1 LDDLFLLAEDS
12 LGEKVNRRA
21 FLSTG
26 VGLLTLPAV
35 VQISGCRGNG
45 QSEPEKKI
53 FPDPKFELLDLA
65 LQHEF
70 GAIVQYA
77 NHAGVMTALD
87 RNSGDTHIDTFQ
99 EIICAEAHHS
109 IHLSNILKKNGVE
122 PTVAVWPPQTA
133 ATPMEM
139 VQNDLAAESGAIDLY
154 QQILEKDFDDPTKRI
169 IEKLLF
175 SEKTHHHYFS
185 KLLSELG

>member
-1 LDDLFLLAEDS
+1 M
-12 LGEKVNRRA
+12 GERVSRRG
-21 FLSTG
+21 FLSMG
-26 VGLLTLPAV
+26 VGLLMLPAV
-35 VQISGCRGNG
+35 ARIFGCSGNA

-70 GAIVQYA
+70 GAIVQYG
-77 NHAGVMTALD
+77 NHAGVITAVNCD
-87 RNSGDTHIDTFQ
+87 PGGTISKTFE
-99 EIICAEAHHS
+99 EIIRHEVYHS
-109 IHLSNILKKNGVE
+109 IHLSDILKKNGIE

-133 ATPMEM
+133 ATPVEM
-139 VQNDLAAESGAIDLY
+139 VQKDLAAESGAIALY

-175 SEKTHHHYFS
+175 SEKSHHHYFS

>member
-1 LDDLFLLAEDS
+1 MDERIS
-12 LGEKVNRRA
+12 RRA
-21 FLSTG
+21 LLSIG
-26 VGLLTLPAV
+26 VGLLMLPAV
-35 VQISGCRGNG
+35 AQVSGCRDND

-70 GAIVQYA
+70 GAIVQYG
-77 NHAGVMTALD
+77 NHAGVIAAVNRD
-87 RNSGDTHIDTFQ
+87 PGGAIGESFKK
-99 EIICAEAHHS
+99 IISDEVEHS
-109 IHLSNILKKNGVE
+109 VHLSDILKKNGID

-133 ATPMEM
+133 ATLLEM
-139 VQNDLAAESGAIDLY
+139 VQKDLAAESGAIVLY

-175 SEKTHHHYFS
+175 SEKSHHHYFS

>member
-1 LDDLFLLAEDS
+1 MGA
-12 LGEKVNRRA
+12 
-21 FLSTG
+21 
-26 VGLLTLPAV
+26 GLLTLPAV
-35 VQISGCRGNG
+35 VQVSGCSGDR

-77 NHAGVMTALD
+77 NHAGVITASESDSHGALA
-87 RNSGDTHIDTFQ
+87 NTFQ
-99 EIICAEAHHS
+99 EIICSEVHHS
-109 IHLSNILKKNGVE
+109 IQLSNILKKNGIE

-133 ATPMEM
+133 ATPVEM
-139 VQNDLAAESGAIDLY
+139 VQKDLAAERGAIDLY
-154 QQILEKDFDDPTKRI
+154 RQILEKDFDDPTKRI
-169 IEKLLF
+169 VEKLLF

>member
-1 LDDLFLLAEDS
+1 M
-12 LGEKVNRRA
+12 GEQVSRRA
-21 FLSTG
+21 LLSMG

-35 VQISGCRGNG
+35 AQISGCRDNG

-70 GAIVQYA
+70 GAIVQYS
-77 NHAGVMTALD
+77 NHAGMISALHSD
-87 RNSGDTHIDTFQ
+87 PGGTIAKAFTD
-99 EIICAEAHHS
+99 IICHEVEHS
-109 IHLSNILKKNGVE
+109 IHLSDILKKNGIE

-133 ATPMEM
+133 AAPVEM
-139 VQNDLAAESGAIDLY
+139 VQQDLAAESGAIALY
-154 QQILEKDFDDPTKRI
+154 QQILDKDFDNTIKEI
-169 IEKLLF
+169 IKKLLF
-175 SEKTHHHYFS
+175 SEKTHHQQFS

>member
-1 LDDLFLLAEDS
+1 MDDRVS
-12 LGEKVNRRA
+12 RRA
-21 FLSTG
+21 ILSMG

-35 VQISGCRGNG
+35 AQIYGCRDNDR
-45 QSEPEKKI
+45 SEPEKKI

-70 GAIVQYA
+70 GAIVQYS
-77 NHAGVMTALD
+77 NHAGVITAVNCDPGGTLAK
-87 RNSGDTHIDTFQ
+87 TF
-99 EIICAEAHHS
+99 EKIICHEVYHS
-109 IHLSNILKKNGVE
+109 IHLSDILKKNGIE

-139 VQNDLAAESGAIDLY
+139 VEKDLAAESGAIALY

-175 SEKTHHHYFS
+175 SEKAHHHYFS